1 MIKRFFIT
9 IIVLAFTC
17 QICYGVTPPFRF
29 NVQDFGAVGDG
40 TTEASANIQSCA
52 DAAYSAGGGSV
63 FFPKGTYQI
72 KFSSV
77 AIPDTVT
84 AVFQQGATI
93 YFDDSLGSTF
103 AIYGKIDAG
112 LFQIFSGPGGAPTFV
127 AGVSSWLYPQW
138 WGAVGD
144 GVTDDTAA
152 FLSFIPG
159 TVNLTTL
166 IPPGNYAITNNIT
179 FSAAS
184 KVRLISPV
192 TFTVS
197 AGKTV
202 TFSGRMLGDIPAL
215 AGAGSLNCSASTTMF
230 REVKA
235 LIFANPL
242 AVDMNDGNVFTVT
255 ATGNS
260 TFNASNGIAGM
271 EATFIIAN
279 DGVARTITFGA
290 NFKPVSTLVGII
302 NKTSTIKF
310 AYDGANW
317 WEVSRVVGTL

>member
-1 MIKRFFIT
+1 MMKRLLLA
-9 IIVLAFTC
+9 IIVLAFAC

-40 TTEASANIQSCA
+40 TTEASGNIQACA
-52 DAAYSAGGGSV
+52 DAAYNAGGGSV

-72 KFSSV
+72 KLSSV
-77 AIPDTVT
+77 AIPNKVT
-84 AVFQQGATI
+84 SVFQQGATI
-93 YFDDSLGSTF
+93 YFDQGLGSF
-103 AIYGKIDAG
+103 FDIYGKIDAG
-112 LFQIFSGPGGAPTFV
+112 LFQIFSGAYPTLYW
-127 AGVSSWLYPQW
+127 GVSSWLYPQW
-138 WGAVGD
+138 WGVVGD

-152 FLSFIPG
+152 FFSCIG
-159 TVNLTTL
+159 ASVGVTIL
-166 IPPGNYAITNNIT
+166 IPPGNYAITDDIT
-179 FSAAS
+179 FIAAS

-202 TFSGRMLGDIPAL
+202 TFSGRMLGDIPTL
-215 AGAGSLNCSASTTMF
+215 AGAGSLSYVNSKTMF
-230 REVKA
+230 RAVKA
-235 LIFANPL
+235 LTFANPL
-242 AVDMNDGNVFTVT
+242 AVNMNDGNVFTVT

-310 AYDGANW
+310 SYDGANW

>member
-52 DAAYSAGGGSV
+52 DAAYNAGGGSV

-84 AVFQQGATI
+84 AVFQQGATV
-93 YFDDSLGSTF
+93 YFDDSVWSTF

-112 LFQIFSGPGGAPTFV
+112 LFQIFSGASPTFV

-152 FLSFIPG
+152 FRECIPAG
-159 TVNLTTL
+159 AFLTIL
-166 IPPGNYAITNNIT
+166 VPPGNYVITDNIT
-179 FSAAS
+179 FQADSL
-184 KVRLISPV
+184 VRLISPV

-202 TFSGRMLGDIPAL
+202 TFSGRMLGDIPTL
-215 AGAGSLNCSASTTMF
+215 AGAGSLSYVNSKTMF
-230 REVKA
+230 RAVKA
-235 LIFANPL
+235 LTFANPL

-310 AYDGANW
+310 SYDGTNW